1 MWLDRWYDTKSQ
13 ILKQARIIISELRSR
28 AQRPSRDKRYRWE
41 GNTAIDAQGRFYY
54 TTRPQRKEMKDIPN
68 EEKSSA
74 VTLSDMEIFVFPE
87 LMYALVLANI
97 LSPRLWAWRDL
108 PWFDGIREMR
118 PKRRLQRL
126 RQHIMDNYTFNLDLE
141 TWGLTTQQRELA
153 RFAPFLSPDE
163 ITKSNALFGYHG
175 DVYYYDIDI
184 RRHFGLDKYTSDTI
198 PYWKTETIEAMD
210 AFRHKE
216 GHAVG
221 AGECVSLAGLYAA
234 AAFVVCGL
242 PLESIYLM
250 ATPLHSQ
257 NFLDVDTGILTNN
270 RRLVTKAMWANG
282 TVISQQAR
290 RALEHERV
298 TIVSHATGYIH
309 LLYPTATIDP
319 TAYAHFSKRLA
330 SFLVPPEDAADT
342 RLVTPRLP
350 DSSRVAFDRSD
361 APLDLTP
368 EMSYAEIAQRLDAL
382 RATNRAAALAPYA
395 ARELAITEEGPFIQA
410 ALQRNPV
417 SKSALGGSRSCA
429 TETVARIAALPN
441 ESIYDGPS
449 RLAQPDEVWNF
460 GRGDGLEKCL
470 LAANVLGGTEIRINA
485 NCATLLDGGRTICT
499 FPTAKS
505 PRSSTWPL
513 V

>member
-1 MWLDRWYDTKSQ
+1 M
-13 ILKQARIIISELRSR
+13 
-28 AQRPSRDKRYRWE
+28 
-41 GNTAIDAQGRFYY
+41 NAI
-54 TTRPQRKEMKDIPN
+54 PL
-68 EEKSSA
+68 EEKSA
-74 VTLSDMEIFVFPE
+74 ACTLSDMEIFIFPA

-108 PWFDGIREMR
+108 DWFAGIRAMR
-118 PKRRLQRL
+118 PKKRLQRL

-141 TWGLTTQQRELA
+141 TWGLTTQQTELA
-153 RFAPFLSPDE
+153 RFAPFLAPDE
-163 ITKSNALFGYHG
+163 IARSNALFGYQG

-184 RRHFGLDKYTSDTI
+184 RRHFGLDTYSSDTI

-210 AFRHKE
+210 AFRHKP

-242 PLESIYLM
+242 PLDAIYLM

-282 TVISQQAR
+282 TVISRQAR

-309 LLYPTATIDP
+309 LLYPEATISQ
-319 TAYAHFSKRLA
+319 AVYADFSRKLA
-330 SFLVPPEDAADT
+330 AFLVPPADAADQ

-350 DSSRVAFDRSD
+350 DPARVAFRTDE

-368 EMSYAEIAQRLDAL
+368 EMDYAAVVRRLDKL
-382 RATNRAAALAPYA
+382 RAVNRSAALAPYA
-395 ARELAITEEGPFIQA
+395 AHDLATTEAAPFVQA
-410 ALQRNPV
+410 ALQRAPV
-417 SKSALGGSRSCA
+417 SKAALAGLA
-429 TETVARIAALPN
+429 PAAVLERIAALDAA
-441 ESIYDGPS
+441 SIYDGPG
-449 RLAQPDEVWNF
+449 RVAQPDEVWNF
-460 GRGDGLEKCL
+460 GRGDGLEKCF
-470 LAANVLGGTEIRINA
+470 LAANLLGGEEICVEGGEAALLADGRA
-485 NCATLLDGGRTICT
+485 LCA
-499 FPTAKS
+499 FPTVKR
-505 PRSSTWPL
+505 PRETRIAL
-513 V
+513 RR

>member
-1 MWLDRWYDTKSQ
+1 
-13 ILKQARIIISELRSR
+13 
-28 AQRPSRDKRYRWE
+28 
-41 GNTAIDAQGRFYY
+41 
-54 TTRPQRKEMKDIPN
+54 MKDIPN

-74 VTLSDMEIFVFPE
+74 VSLSDMEIFVFPE

-118 PKRRLQRL
+118 PKKRLQRL

-163 ITKSNALFGYHG
+163 ITKSNALFGYQG

-184 RRHFGLDKYTSDTI
+184 RRHFGLDKYDIDIRRHFGLDKYAGDVI

-210 AFRHKE
+210 AFRHKK

-282 TVISQQAR
+282 TVIDRLARNRLHPPALPHGHDRSRRLRGFLAQAHVVPRATRGRGRHAPRHAAPAR
-290 RALEHERV
+290 R
-298 TIVSHATGYIH
+298 
-309 LLYPTATIDP
+309 
-319 TAYAHFSKRLA
+319 
-330 SFLVPPEDAADT
+330 DA
-342 RLVTPRLP
+342 RLVRPLRRPARPHARNGPRRNRP
-350 DSSRVAFDRSD
+350 TSRRPPHHESRRRAR
-361 APLDLTP
+361 PL
-368 EMSYAEIAQRLDAL
+368 R
-382 RATNRAAALAPYA
+382 RA
-395 ARELAITEEGPFIQA
+395 
-410 ALQRNPV
+410 
-417 SKSALGGSRSCA
+417 
-429 TETVARIAALPN
+429 
-441 ESIYDGPS
+441 
-449 RLAQPDEVWNF
+449 
-460 GRGDGLEKCL
+460 
-470 LAANVLGGTEIRINA
+470 
-485 NCATLLDGGRTICT
+485 
-499 FPTAKS
+499 
-505 PRSSTWPL
+505 
-513 V
+513 

>member
-1 MWLDRWYDTKSQ
+1 
-13 ILKQARIIISELRSR
+13 
-28 AQRPSRDKRYRWE
+28 
-41 GNTAIDAQGRFYY
+41 
-54 TTRPQRKEMKDIPN
+54 MKDISN

-118 PKRRLQRL
+118 PKKRLQRL

-141 TWGLTTQQRELA
+141 TWGLTTQQRELD

-163 ITKSNALFGYHG
+163 ITKSNALFGYQG

-184 RRHFGLDKYTSDTI
+184 RRHFGLDKYTSDVI

-210 AFRHKE
+210 AFRHKK

-298 TIVSHATGYIH
+298 TIVSHSTGYIH

-319 TAYAHFSKRLA
+319 AAYTHFSDRLA
-330 SFLVPPEDAADT
+330 SFLVPPEDAVDT

-350 DSSRVAFDRSD
+350 DSTRVSFDRSD

-368 EMSYAEIAQRLDAL
+368 EMDRAEIAQRLDAL

-395 ARELAITEEGPFIQA
+395 ARELGVTEEGPFVQA
-410 ALQRNPV
+410 ALTRNPV
-417 SKSALGGSRSCA
+417 SCAAL
-429 TETVARIAALPN
+429 EKWPEEVVARLAALPN

-470 LAANVLGGTEIRINA
+470 LAANILGGTEIRIA
-485 NCATLLDGGRTICT
+485 NGTAALMDGERAICK
-499 FPTAKS
+499 FPTAKR
-505 PRSSTWPL
+505 PRDTVWPL
-513 V
+513 PRANS

>member
-1 MWLDRWYDTKSQ
+1 MKE
-13 ILKQARIIISELRSR
+13 ISR
-28 AQRPSRDKRYRWE
+28 
-41 GNTAIDAQGRFYY
+41 
-54 TTRPQRKEMKDIPN
+54 

-87 LMYALVLANI
+87 LMYSLVLANI
-97 LSPRLWAWRDL
+97 LSPRIWAWRDL
-108 PWFDGIREMR
+108 AWFDGIREMR
-118 PKRRLQRL
+118 PKKRLQRL

-141 TWGLTTQQRELA
+141 TWGLTTRQRELA
-153 RFAPFLSPDE
+153 RFAPFISPEDVA
-163 ITKSNALFGYHG
+163 KSNALFGYHG

-198 PYWKTETIEAMD
+198 PYWKTETVEAMD
-210 AFRHKE
+210 AFRHKS
-216 GHAVG
+216 GHSVG

-242 PLESIYLM
+242 PLDGIYLM

-319 TAYAHFSKRLA
+319 AAYADFSRKLS
-330 SFLVPPEDAADT
+330 SFLVPPDGAADM

-350 DSSRVAFDRSD
+350 DANRVTFDRTA
-361 APLDLTP
+361 APLNLTP
-368 EMSYAEIAQRLDAL
+368 EMDRHEIAQRLDAI
-382 RATNRAAALAPYA
+382 RATNRSAALAPYA
-395 ARELAITEEGPFIQA
+395 ARELGSTEEGPFVLA
-410 ALQRNPV
+410 ALTRNPV
-417 SKSALGGSRSCA
+417 SRNALLRRVGDNAPHHDNVPCKDNAAILSC
-429 TETVARIAALPN
+429 IAALPD

-470 LAANVLGGTEIRINA
+470 LAANVLGGTEIRICGDTA
-485 NCATLLDGGRTICT
+485 ALFDGERAVCS
-499 FPTAKS
+499 FHTAKS
-505 PRSSTWPL
+505 PRSRNWTLP
-513 V
+513 VTRET

>member
-1 MWLDRWYDTKSQ
+1 M
-13 ILKQARIIISELRSR
+13 
-28 AQRPSRDKRYRWE
+28 RPFSD
-41 GNTAIDAQGRFYY
+41 
-54 TTRPQRKEMKDIPN
+54 

-74 VTLSDMEIFVFPE
+74 CTLSDMEIFVFPE
-87 LMYALVLANI
+87 LMYSLVLANM
-97 LSPRLWAWRDL
+97 LSPRLWRWREL
-108 PWFDGIREMR
+108 EWFRGIREMR
-118 PKRRLQRL
+118 PKKRLQRL
-126 RQHIMDNYTFNLDLE
+126 RQHIMDNYRFNLDLD
-141 TWGLTTQQRELA
+141 TWGLTRQQTELR
-153 RFAPFLSPDE
+153 RFAAFLSPDDVA
-163 ITKSNALFGYHG
+163 KSNALFGYQG

-198 PYWKTETIEAMD
+198 PYWKTETVEAMD
-210 AFRHKE
+210 AFRHKD

-309 LLYPTATIDP
+309 LLYPEATISP
-319 TAYAHFSKRLA
+319 EAYARFSSRLRD
-330 SFLVPPEDAADT
+330 FLVPPKDAVDG
-342 RLVTPRLP
+342 RLVEPRLP
-350 DSSRVAFDRSD
+350 DASRVRFTGGDEPLGLTAEMDRQEVAD
-361 APLDLTP
+361 
-368 EMSYAEIAQRLDAL
+368 RLEAL
-382 RATNRAAALAPYA
+382 RQTNRAAGLAPYA
-395 ARELAITEEGPFIQA
+395 AHELGKTESYPFVKA
-410 ALQRNPV
+410 ALERSPV
-417 SKSALGGSRSCA
+417 SKSALGGLPEA
-429 TETVARIAALPN
+429 EAIAKIESLAC

-449 RLAQPDEVWNF
+449 RMAQPDEVWNF

-470 LAANVLGGTEIRINA
+470 LAANIAGGDEIVV
-485 NCATLLDGGRTICT
+485 DGGMARLVRGGKIV
-499 FPTAKS
+499 FE
-505 PRSSTWPL
+505 SSTSKRPL
-513 V
+513 ETTWNLVMKGR